1 MMSQVADD
9 AQLQDLF
16 ACIDRANAPELA
28 LTLGQINS
36 PHGAEGAAGEFVLAW
51 LAENGIPALK
61 QQVLPGRFN
70 AIGRLRGT
78 GGGASLI
85 LNSHLD
91 TAYGAPDD
99 IWTAG
104 RFHRGD
110 IEAWT
115 EGDRIYGQGVV
126 NDKAPMAATLVAMK
140 ALKNAGLALK
150 GDLIFTG
157 VAGEIGQAPIDE
169 FQGAAYEGKG
179 IGTRYAVTH
188 GIVADYALVAE
199 CTNWCMT
206 AVECGCLL
214 VKVSIYGR
222 AVYTP
227 FLARSGQADESPNAL
242 VKAARFI
249 EAFEEWAYEYEQRNS
264 YHSPSGPVRPKAS
277 IGAIRGGLPYKPI
290 ETAGVCAL
298 YLDLRIP
305 PQNDPNDALIELRG
319 LVDSLK
325 LEAEMQPFLWRKGY
339 EGQNVKGLQDAVLA
353 AHSHFFPNPPAEPDA
368 PVSSMWRDLNVFNE
382 VGIPSLTYGPPLGL
396 SSEGW
401 SYFIEREDINR
412 AAKLY
417 ALIALDICNR
427 TKEI

>member
-1 MMSQVADD
+1 MIDEKISAADVRVQAALAYLD
-9 AQLQDLF
+9 QGEAS
-16 ACIDRANAPELA
+16 ELA

-36 PHGAEGAAGEFVLAW
+36 PHGNEGEAGEFVFNW
-51 LAENGIPALK
+51 LKGNDIPALK
-61 QQVLPGRFN
+61 QEVLPGRYN
-70 AIGRLRGT
+70 AIGTLRGT
-78 GGGASLI
+78 GGGQSLI

-91 TAYGAPDD
+91 TAYGVADD

-104 RFHRGD
+104 RLNRAD
-110 IEAWT
+110 ISAWA

-140 ALKNAGLALK
+140 ALKQAGIELK

-169 FQGAAYEGKG
+169 FQGARYEGKG
-179 IGTRYAVTH
+179 IGSRYAVTH
-188 GIVADYALVAE
+188 GVVADHALVAE

-206 AVECGCLL
+206 AVECGVLFI
-214 VKVSIYGR
+214 KISIYGR

-227 FLARSGQADESPNAL
+227 FLARSGASPNAI
-242 VKAARFI
+242 VHATRFI
-249 EAFEEWAYEYEQRNS
+249 EAFEVWALEYERRNT
-264 YHSPSGPVRPKAS
+264 YRSPSGTVVPKAS

-298 YLDLRIP
+298 YADVRIP
-305 PQNDPNDALIELRG
+305 PHNDPVDVNDELRALI
-319 LVDSLK
+319 DK
-325 LEAEMQPFLWRKGY
+325 LELNAEIEPFLFRKGY
-339 EGQNVKGLQDAVLA
+339 EGKNVETLQNAILN
-353 AHSHFFPNPPAEPDA
+353 AHVRFFPEPPREPEP
-368 PVSSMWRDLNVFNE
+368 PVSSMWRDLNIFNE
-382 VGIPSLTYGPPLGL
+382 VGIPAVTYGPPLGL

-401 SYFIEREDINR
+401 SYFILKEDVNR

-427 TKEI
+427 GRV